1 MLSRQEWQ
9 KWGGATVTLGTVSL
23 QPITHEKYWLILR
36 GRVGSVGPA
45 PSDPEGLAK
54 IESGQ
59 WQQQGGWPNN
69 RYLTFAPVPFGI
81 AWQLYD
87 VCPGFL
93 FGCQG
98 ISWVCQCESLR
109 WHKRLESGW
118 RSLVLVFYLVLSLRQ
133 DPLCYGDNYPF
144 FGRLSSSRVRSRLC
158 GVVGVVLLDKL
169 FILW

>member
-9 KWGGATVTLGTVSL
+9 KWGGAIVTLGTASL

-98 ISWVCQCESLR
+98 ISSVCQCESWGDTSDWNLGDALLCWSSILCYLFAR
-109 WHKRLESGW
+109 ILYAMETTIP
-118 RSLVLVFYLVLSLRQ
+118 SLAGSPVLVSGLGS
-133 DPLCYGDNYPF
+133 
-144 FGRLSSSRVRSRLC
+144 
-158 GVVGVVLLDKL
+158 VG
-169 FILW
+169 